1 MSVTHV
7 VGVDPG
13 LVHTGVVELIF
24 NTDHKLI
31 SVTHEAVAGPDAQAV
46 NDFVTQPVVDPDLW
60 GGGTPHI
67 FIEKYQPRSNFGSDL
82 RMVAA
87 VSEMHKGLPGSQVL
101 LNTGVKK
108 IVRRPLMELLGVWRF
123 ATTTHHQD
131 LRSAA
136 RIAIYGMLKD
146 ESLNRLIADIVRDHL
161 EGRTWDVRH

>member
-7 VGVDPG
+7 VGIDPG

-24 NTDHKLI
+24 NTDNKII
-31 SVTHEAVAGPDAQAV
+31 SVTHEAVIGPNAQAV
-46 NDFVTQPVVDPDLW
+46 NDFITQPVVDPDLW

-67 FIEKYQPRSNFGSDL
+67 FIEKYQPRSHFSTDA
-82 RMVAA
+82 RMMQA
-87 VSEMHKGLPGSQVL
+87 VSEMKAGLPGSQVL

-108 IVRRPLMELLGVWRF
+108 VVRRELMQLLGVWQF

-131 LRSAA
+131 LRAAA
-136 RIAIYGMLKD
+136 RIALLGMLKD
-146 ESLNRLIADIVRDHL
+146 ERMNTLLADVVRDHL